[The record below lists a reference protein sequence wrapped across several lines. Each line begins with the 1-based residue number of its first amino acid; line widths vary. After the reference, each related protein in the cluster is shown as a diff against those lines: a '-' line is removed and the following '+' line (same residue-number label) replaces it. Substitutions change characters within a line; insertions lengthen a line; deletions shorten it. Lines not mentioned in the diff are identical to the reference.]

1 MEKIAILVSTAP
13 LRKTTTRHGVTKQRL
28 NMQACVELGRKFG
41 TVIAG
46 SLTADDVYAYIERHL
61 PPEVR
66 PNFRLY
72 PRSFFHRFH
81 TDEVMRTTDDPRDP
95 AWQQILSE
103 NGIAFEVLRSRL
115 GSDNRYVQQKFTWNN
130 LSQFITDPR
139 VTLVTGSEGQLLYD
153 TPEAATSRK

>member
-1 MEKIAILVSTAP
+1 MEKIAILVSTSP

-28 NMQACVELGRKFG
+28 NMQACVELGEQFD
-41 TVIAG
+41 TVIVG
-46 SLTADDVYAYIERHL
+46 SLTADEVFTYIERHL
-61 PPEVR
+61 PPNLR

-81 TDEVMRTTDDPRDP
+81 TDEVMRTTDDARDP

-103 NGIAFEVLRSRL
+103 NGIEFEVLRSRL
-115 GSDNRYVQQKFTWNN
+115 GSDNRYVQKKFAWDR
-130 LSQFITDPR
+130 LSEFITDPR

-153 TPEAATSRK
+153 KPEAVSGRR